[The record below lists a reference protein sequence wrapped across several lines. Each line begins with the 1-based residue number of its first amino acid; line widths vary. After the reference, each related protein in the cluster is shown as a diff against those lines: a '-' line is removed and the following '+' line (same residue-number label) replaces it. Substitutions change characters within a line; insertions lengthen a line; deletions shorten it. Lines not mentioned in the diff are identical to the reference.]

1 MLELKSVSAGYGSFQ
16 ALFDVSLKVEAGEA
30 VAVIGPNGA
39 GKTTL
44 LRVISKLMEVSGGEV
59 SMEGVSLNTVPAHRV
74 IELGIAHV
82 PENRRL
88 FPRLTVEEN
97 LRIGAYP
104 QAARARYAERL
115 EFVYSLFPRMQERR
129 AQLAG
134 TLSGGEQQ
142 MCAIGRGL
150 MSGPKLLLLDEPSAG
165 LAPVIVQQVF
175 GLGQK
180 IRAEGYTVLI
190 VEQNIQQVL
199 KVVERAYLLEVGR
212 IKARGKSA
220 DLLASEDIRRAYI
233 GLGGRCKRMIN
244 AGGCGGKRAYRFAAC
259 SALERSLWKSSTS
272 SCWKRC

>member
-1 MLELKSVSAGYGSFQ
+1 MLELKSVSAAYAGFQ
-16 ALFDVSLKVEAGEA
+16 ALFDVSLKVGAGEA

-44 LRVISKLMEVSGGEV
+44 LRVISKLMAVTAGNV
-59 SMEGVSLNTVPAHRV
+59 SMEGVSLDTVPAYRV

-115 EFVYSLFPRMQERR
+115 DFVYSLFPRMRERR
-129 AQLAG
+129 GQLAG

-175 GLGQK
+175 GLVQK
-180 IRAEGYTVLI
+180 IRAQGYTVLI
-190 VEQNIQQVL
+190 VEQNIKQVL
-199 KVVERAYLLEVGR
+199 KVVDRAYLLEVGR
-212 IKARGKSA
+212 IKTSGTSA
-220 DLLASEDIRRAYI
+220 ELLASDDIRRAYI
-233 GLGGRCKRMIN
+233 GL
-244 AGGCGGKRAYRFAAC
+244 
-259 SALERSLWKSSTS
+259 
-272 SCWKRC
+272 